1 MNHEEEEIEEITEYV
16 YEGETLVIWRSLN
29 DGFWIVLAPLKPEVK
44 DSTMAGN
51 SFLTVLKK
59 DGSWHM
65 CIDSRAINKITI
77 KYRYP
82 IPRLDNLLDQL
93 HGIRCSLRLISK
105 AVIIKLE

>member
-1 MNHEEEEIEEITEYV
+1 MNPFQQVELQKQVDDLIAKGSIQECMSPC
-16 YEGETLVIWRSLN
+16 VIYAL
-29 DGFWIVLAPLKPEVK
+29 L
-44 DSTMAGN
+44 
-51 SFLTVLKK
+51 VLKK

-93 HGIRCSLRLISK
+93 HGLRCSLRLISK